1 MNLALLKDELST
13 LERAIKTREREIQR
27 DLATVS
33 RFKQKAEILK
43 EQIQTI
49 ESGQLELF
57 NQEKNNE

>member
-27 DLATVS
+27 DLATVN

-49 ESGQLELF
+49 ENGQLELF